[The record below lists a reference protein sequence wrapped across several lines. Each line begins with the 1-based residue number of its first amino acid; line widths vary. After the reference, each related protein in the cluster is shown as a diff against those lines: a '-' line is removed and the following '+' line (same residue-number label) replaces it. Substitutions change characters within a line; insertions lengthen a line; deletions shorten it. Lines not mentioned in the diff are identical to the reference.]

1 VNFDC
6 DDRRES
12 LKNVCRTNIEA
23 GFFVGQNVWHR
34 SKNPEHFVALYA
46 TKNTGVREFLFS
58 LYTVFS
64 ELRSGSGSS
73 TFLDSVNV

>member
-1 VNFDC
+1 MNFDC

-12 LKNVCRTNIEA
+12 LKNICRTNIEA

-46 TKNTGVREFLFS
+46 TKNTEVIVNFS
-58 LYTVFS
+58 FS
-64 ELRSGSGSS
+64 DVLCFGEKP
-73 TFLDSVNV
+73 SVL